1 MKSDFAND
9 VLEVYKKPVT
19 KLCSPFSIKFE
30 NETSVGSGPIR
41 EFFSILMNML
51 IDGFPLDGENNPVTL
66 VFEGE
71 DDHKVPVANSLLQR
85 TGFYKL
91 VGKMIAH
98 SFIHNGPPVFG
109 VSQAVVDYMLAETDE
124 ISLLELADISD
135 IDLRNALVEVN
146 NFLSII
152 KWQLT
157 KFSK

>member
-1 MKSDFAND
+1 
-9 VLEVYKKPVT
+9 
-19 KLCSPFSIKFE
+19 
-30 NETSVGSGPIR
+30 
-41 EFFSILMNML
+41 ML

-98 SFIHNGPPVFG
+98 SFTHNGSPVFG